1 MARLQ
6 SSSRLLLVASLV
18 AVAAPLVGQTPETGT
33 IGGRI
38 TLTTRARGRPLA
50 SATYPT
56 RTVTPHDAPTG
67 PEIRNVIVHLTGV
80 TLRSA
85 LPATRVVMRQ
95 EHETF
100 IPHVLAVTKGS
111 TVEFPNADPF
121 FHNVFSLH
129 DGVRFDLGLYEH
141 GNSKIVRFSKPG
153 ASFIFCNIHPEMSA
167 VIMVMN
173 SPYYAATDAKGAFS
187 IADVPSGEYQLPIW
201 HERAMENQLKSL
213 SRRLTVGISPVSVES
228 LKIDQT
234 AGAAE
239 HHKNK
244 FGMDYEAQPPYKTP

>member
-1 MARLQ
+1 MRVGLFFALGLALSVNVVAQSASVSGTVAISQRGKDVQDRSGAVVWLTPINRSVESPRPTHVYRLTQ
-6 SSSRLLLVASLV
+6 KDKHFDPHLLV
-18 AVAAPLVGQTPETGT
+18 
-33 IGGRI
+33 
-38 TLTTRARGRPLA
+38 
-50 SATYPT
+50 
-56 RTVTPHDAPTG
+56 
-67 PEIRNVIVHLTGV
+67 
-80 TLRSA
+80 
-85 LPATRVVMRQ
+85 
-95 EHETF
+95 
-100 IPHVLAVTKGS
+100 IPQNS
-111 TVEFPNADPF
+111 QFEFPNRNPF

-141 GNSKIVRFSKPG
+141 GTSKTVRFSKPG

-173 SPYYAATDAKGAFS
+173 SPYYATTDAKGAFT
-187 IADVPSGEYQLPIW
+187 IAEVPSGEYQLSIW
-201 HERAMENQLKSL
+201 YERALEDQLKSL
-213 SRRLTVGISPVSVES
+213 SRKLAVGTSPLTIES